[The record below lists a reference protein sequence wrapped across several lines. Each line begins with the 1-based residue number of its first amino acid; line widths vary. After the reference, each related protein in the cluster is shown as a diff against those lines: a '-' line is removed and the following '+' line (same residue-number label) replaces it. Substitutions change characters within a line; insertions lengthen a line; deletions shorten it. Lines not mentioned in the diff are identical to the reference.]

1 VSERTYTRPDGPL
14 VPLPPVIASPE
25 AHHPH
30 RLVPLEG
37 AHNFRDLGG
46 YTTTDGRQ
54 VRWGRV
60 YRSDHLNGLT
70 DSDRSAI
77 AAIGLKA
84 VVDFRLPFE
93 REQRPSK
100 LPDGTEVF
108 HFGMSDGPNAEDS
121 VRRIQRAM
129 AGEEPMP
136 DWDYWY
142 VAYHAMLDNSA
153 PMFVNTMTLLAEPG
167 RLPALYH
174 CTGGKDRTGLASVF
188 LLDLLGVPAAT
199 VLDDFEL
206 TNLHRTPVRVRE
218 MSAGLEAM
226 GVPVV
231 DALPILG
238 VVRAAMHD
246 AYNRLITEHGGA
258 ERYLVERGL
267 DPSVPGRLREL
278 LLVPV

>member
-1 VSERTYTRPDGPL
+1 M
-14 VPLPPVIASPE
+14 PPAIASLE
-25 AHHPH
+25 AHHPQ

-37 AHNFRDLGG
+37 AYNFRDLGG
-46 YTTTDGRQ
+46 YSTTDGRR

-60 YRSDHLNGLT
+60 FRSDHLNGLT
-70 DSDRSAI
+70 DNDRAAI
-77 AAIGLKA
+77 AALGLQS

-100 LPDGTEVF
+100 LPDGIEVF
-108 HFGMSDGPNAEDS
+108 HFGMSDGPNAEAS

-142 VAYHAMLDNSA
+142 LAYHAMLDNSS

-188 LLDLLGVPAAT
+188 LLDLLGVPAET
-199 VLDDFEL
+199 LLDDFEL
-206 TNLHRTPVRVRE
+206 TNVHRTPVRVRE

-226 GVPVV
+226 GVAIT
-231 DALPILG
+231 DALPMLG

-246 AYNRLITEHGGA
+246 AYIRLVTEHGGA
-258 ERYLVERGL
+258 EHYLVERGL
-267 DPSVPGRLREL
+267 DASVPARLRDL
-278 LLVPV
+278 LLEAV